1 MAQFTPST
9 EVDFVVIGSGAGG
22 GVMAKQL
29 SQAGF
34 SVVVLEQGGWGAYGH
49 EQDYNKDE
57 LLNRFMPN
65 VADRLMSDPVRQR
78 NTFRR
83 NEQEKAGPGSHSYG
97 CVVGGGTVT
106 YGASSWRHLPY
117 EFDEVTKDPTIPS
130 GTGMANWPIS
140 YEELEPYY
148 TQAEWEIGICGER
161 TNSPFMAPMSKPYP
175 VPPQPM
181 KSSGALLKTG
191 ASKLGIT
198 TVVPNVAAI
207 ITVPYMGR
215 AACVN
220 CGMCSGYGCHVNARS
235 SSAASLLPFA
245 EKTGRCEIRANSY
258 VREISVDASGKATGA
273 IYFDALGREQ
283 MQKAKAVVLAANG
296 TESPRLL
303 LLSKSN
309 RFPDGL
315 ANSSGVV
322 GRYLMSGNG
331 GGATGLFEHPLNEY
345 KGAVTG
351 MAILDFVP
359 SDPKRG
365 FYGGGRM
372 TARGQQSPIQYALG
386 GPRDAPTWGAGY
398 KKALREQANR
408 KLTITNFITQ
418 MPLATNRVDLDP
430 DVKDAWGLPAMRIT
444 MTSHPDDFKS
454 MEFFKQK
461 SVEILQAAG
470 ATTVWSEPVS
480 DSRGGAHSRGTCR
493 MGDDPKTS
501 VVNKF
506 HRAHDVPNLFIVDGS
521 NFVTGGRNHPTMTI
535 SALAFRAADY
545 LVKAAKS
552 GDLKLSAL

>member
-1 MAQFTPST
+1 
-9 EVDFVVIGSGAGG
+9 
-22 GVMAKQL
+22 
-29 SQAGF
+29 
-34 SVVVLEQGGWGAYGH
+34 
-49 EQDYNKDE
+49 
-57 LLNRFMPN
+57 
-65 VADRLMSDPVRQR
+65 
-78 NTFRR
+78 
-83 NEQEKAGPGSHSYG
+83 
-97 CVVGGGTVT
+97 VT

-117 EFDEVTKDPTIPS
+117 EFNEVTKDPTIPS
-130 GTGMANWPIS
+130 GTGMADWPIT

-161 TNSPFMAPMSKPYP
+161 VNTPFMAPMTKNYP

-181 KSSGALLKTG
+181 KSSGALLRTG

-220 CGMCSGYGCHVNARS
+220 CGFCSGYGCHVNAKS
-235 SSAASLLPFA
+235 SSAASLLPYA
-245 EKTGRCEIRANSY
+245 EKTGRCEIRAYSY

-273 IYFDALGREQ
+273 VYFDARGRELF
-283 MQKAKAVVLAANG
+283 QKAKAVVLSANG

-303 LLSKSN
+303 LLSKSKL
-309 RFPDGL
+309 FPNGL
-315 ANSSGVV
+315 ANSSGIV
-322 GRYLMSGNG
+322 GHYLMSGNG
-331 GGATGLFEHPLNEY
+331 GGATGLFEHPLNDY

-372 TARGQQSPIQYALG
+372 TARGQQTPIGYALG
-386 GPRDAPTWGAGY
+386 GPHDAPTWGAGY
-398 KKALREQANR
+398 KKALIEQANR
-408 KLTITNFITQ
+408 KMTITNFITQ
-418 MPLATNRVDLDP
+418 MPLETNFVDLDP
-430 DVKDAWGLPAMRIT
+430 DVKDAWGLPAMRLT

-454 MEFFKQK
+454 MEFFKNK
-461 SVEILQAAG
+461 SVEILKAAG
-470 ATTVWSEPVS
+470 ATTVWSEPVA
-480 DSRGGAHSRGTCR
+480 DARGGAHSRGTCR
-493 MGDDPKTS
+493 MGNDPKTS

-521 NFVTGGRNHPTMTI
+521 SFVTGGRNHPTMTI

-545 LVKAAKS
+545 LARAAKS
-552 GDLKLSAL
+552 GDLKNPTA